1 MKIILTEAQASR
13 LVEIEIE
20 DASPGMPRINYSD
33 NFDGNSPEIKRFIGK
48 MKTMYKVLK
57 KGSGEV
63 NISDSWFTKSS
74 ETLLA
79 MVTYELPPIEEVE
92 FHFYMSRDEGII
104 HEIFTEPYDSKS
116 QAKFIITNYDEFPE
130 IAKYY
135 TMEEFADKIHPVLF
149 SECVQRRFKNFG
161 IKIW

>member
-1 MKIILTEAQASR
+1 MKIILTEVQASR
-13 LVEIEIE
+13 LVENEIE
-20 DASPGMPRINYSD
+20 DASPGMPKIYYSD
-33 NFDGNSPEIKRFIGK
+33 NIDGNSPEIKRLIGK

-63 NISDSWFTKSS
+63 NISD

-92 FHFYMSRDEGII
+92 FNFYMSRDEGVIANI
-104 HEIFTEPYDSKS
+104 HTQPHGSKN
-116 QAKFIITNYDEFPE
+116 QAKFIITNFDEFPE

-135 TMEEFADKIHPVLF
+135 TMEEFADKIHQVLF

>member
-33 NFDGNSPEIKRFIGK
+33 NIDGNSAEIKRLIGK

-63 NISDSWFTKSS
+63 TTRQGAPF
-74 ETLLA
+74 
-79 MVTYELPPIEEVE
+79 MVTYELPPIEYVNFHLYKSIDKDIVCEV
-92 FHFYMSRDEGII
+92 
-104 HEIFTEPYDSKS
+104 FTEPYNSKH
-116 QAKFIITNYDEFPE
+116 QVKFTITNFDEFPD
-130 IAKYY
+130 IAEYY
-135 TMEEFADKIHPVLF
+135 TMEEFANTIRSVLF
-149 SECVQRRFKNFG
+149 SECIQRRFKNFG

>member
-33 NFDGNSPEIKRFIGK
+33 NIDGNSPEIKRLIGK
-48 MKTMYKVLK
+48 MNTMYKVLK

-63 NISDSWFTKSS
+63 NISD

-79 MVTYELPPIEEVE
+79 MVTYELPPIEDVE
-92 FHFYMSRDEGII
+92 FHFYMSRGEGII
-104 HEIFTEPYDSKS
+104 YEIFTEPYDSKN
-116 QAKFIITNYDEFPE
+116 QAKFTITNYDEFPE

-149 SECVQRRFKNFG
+149 SECVQKRFKNFG

>member
-1 MKIILTEAQASR
+1 
-13 LVEIEIE
+13 
-20 DASPGMPRINYSD
+20 
-33 NFDGNSPEIKRFIGK
+33 
-48 MKTMYKVLK
+48 MYKVLK

-63 NISDSWFTKSS
+63 NISD

-92 FHFYMSRDEGII
+92 FNFYMSRDEGVIANI
-104 HEIFTEPYDSKS
+104 HTQPHGSKNQARFT
-116 QAKFIITNYDEFPE
+116 ITNFDEFPE

-135 TMEEFADKIHPVLF
+135 TMEEFADKIHQVLF

>member
-1 MKIILTEAQASR
+1 MKIILTEVQASR

-20 DASPGMPRINYSD
+20 DASPDMPRINYSD
-33 NFDGNSPEIKRFIGK
+33 NIDGNSPEIKRLIGK

-63 NISDSWFTKSS
+63 NISD

-92 FHFYMSRDEGII
+92 FHFYMSRDEGVI
-104 HEIFTEPYDSKS
+104 HEIFTEPYGSKN
-116 QAKFIITNYDEFPE
+116 QAKFIITNFDEFPE